1 MQKCVKQVAVRG
13 RIEADEQHI
22 EQDAERTICNGWLI
36 RDVMTDTTYTM
47 QYKTVSSINSYR
59 MTIQAF
65 YAACSQPSIQGQ
77 TFGPL
82 TGDYTKDCQ
91 AALAIRT

>member
-47 QYKTVSSINSYR
+47 QYKRYQVLI
-59 MTIQAF
+59 A
-65 YAACSQPSIQGQ
+65 
-77 TFGPL
+77 
-82 TGDYTKDCQ
+82 TG
-91 AALAIRT
+91 